1 MGFYNCFS
9 FLFLFSCKSRLLFRY
24 FEEVKW
30 CPSTLISFLGI
41 LNLIVVCNIWLLSSV
56 VVVVLCYTSL
66 INHVS
71 AVSPPAHLCLSV
83 WDDVVLYTELTQ
95 KVVCPNSRRQSLC
108 TDLLFVFLRCF
119 LCYFFVL
126 FYFCFHFYCTRLKV
140 NHLTMMFAVS
150 HIFLFIIVIRMYATE
165 GTLY

>member
-1 MGFYNCFS
+1 M
-9 FLFLFSCKSRLLFRY
+9 
-24 FEEVKW
+24 
-30 CPSTLISFLGI
+30 
-41 LNLIVVCNIWLLSSV
+41 
-56 VVVVLCYTSL
+56 
-66 INHVS
+66 S

-83 WDDVVLYTELTQ
+83 WGDVVLYTELTQ

-119 LCYFFVL
+119 LCYFVVL

-150 HIFLFIIVIRMYATE
+150 HIFLFIIVIRMYICYRGYSLLKTTINWCKFEELNFRKNANK
-165 GTLY
+165 TLWNKKNFKHFYECLLLEYCFEAIKISQRFHRVV